1 MLGIGSVSAPPSAG
15 ADIPLT
21 RASQADRALDAV
33 ATERGDRAR
42 TAIPTAFTERFY
54 TPVLEHGV
62 LVNPTGDCSSPI
74 PLPSEFDVACR
85 AHDLGYDLLRFAG
98 GSGTTEAARR
108 DLDSRLGE
116 TMNASCAGRP
126 EGEARASCSMMAD
139 IASGAVEFNSWRQHY
154 GVPDPEP
161 ALPFLFIGITA
172 GTLAVAASTA
182 SVLAS
187 LRVREV
193 TA

>member
-15 ADIPLT
+15 ADIPVA
-21 RASQADRALDAV
+21 RASQAERALDAV

-85 AHDLGYDLLRFAG
+85 AHDLGYDLLRFSG
-98 GSGTTEAARR
+98 GTGTTASVRR
-108 DLDSRLGE
+108 DLDTRLGE
-116 TMNASCAGRP
+116 RMHESCAVRP
-126 EGEARASCSMMAD
+126 EGEARTSCSMMAE